1 MADTIMLLVA
11 KLKRLHKI
19 AVTPSDVY
27 DASDV
32 CDNGVRLSGNP
43 HATVGFNRVQDMT
56 CFPSQHASL

>member
-11 KLKRLHKI
+11 KLKRLRKI

-27 DASDV
+27 DTD
-32 CDNGVRLSGNP
+32 VRLSRNP

-56 CFPSQHASL
+56 CFPNQHVSL